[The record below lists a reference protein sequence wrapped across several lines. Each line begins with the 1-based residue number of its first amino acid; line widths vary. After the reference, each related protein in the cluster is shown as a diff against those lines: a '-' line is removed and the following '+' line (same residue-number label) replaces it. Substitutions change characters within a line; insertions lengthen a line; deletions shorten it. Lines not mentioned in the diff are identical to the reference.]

1 MNIQEQIAANR
12 DFCKSPFAKERELS
26 DQQKRL
32 PQPPLC
38 KPAQSER
45 RILLGRDFR
54 SVMTQTDFFTIL
66 QKRTSQRFYRDEEMS
81 LEQLFFTVGNAGGQ
95 IDPGR
100 PLCYFAD
107 GAFRWRAPC
116 V

>member
-54 SVMTQTDFFTIL
+54 SVMTQTA
-66 QKRTSQRFYRDEEMS
+66 QRGS
-81 LEQLFFTVGNAGGQ
+81 LTTTPQYS
-95 IDPGR
+95 PSKSSPR
-100 PLCYFAD
+100 
-107 GAFRWRAPC
+107 
-116 V
+116 

>member
-45 RILLGRDFR
+45 RICW
-54 SVMTQTDFFTIL
+54 
-66 QKRTSQRFYRDEEMS
+66 
-81 LEQLFFTVGNAGGQ
+81 VG
-95 IDPGR
+95 IFVP
-100 PLCYFAD
+100 
-107 GAFRWRAPC
+107 
-116 V
+116 

>member
-32 PQPPLC
+32 P
-38 KPAQSER
+38 AAA
-45 RILLGRDFR
+45 F
-54 SVMTQTDFFTIL
+54 VQT
-66 QKRTSQRFYRDEEMS
+66 
-81 LEQLFFTVGNAGGQ
+81 
-95 IDPGR
+95 R
-100 PLCYFAD
+100 P
-107 GAFRWRAPC
+107 

>member
-38 KPAQSER
+38 KPA
-45 RILLGRDFR
+45 
-54 SVMTQTDFFTIL
+54 
-66 QKRTSQRFYRDEEMS
+66 S
-81 LEQLFFTVGNAGGQ
+81 LNSGFCWVG
-95 IDPGR
+95 IFVP
-100 PLCYFAD
+100 
-107 GAFRWRAPC
+107 
-116 V
+116 